1 LYIYL
6 KRIGTIWENVGLSLL
21 LRIFSSI
28 SGIGCY
34 EKMKG
39 RFINVKKNT
48 SFAAQHQNNS
58 VQKQPGAK
66 AGRKMP
72 EIRKKFELRSGC
84 DVTYF

>member
-1 LYIYL
+1 
-6 KRIGTIWENVGLSLL
+6 
-21 LRIFSSI
+21 
-28 SGIGCY
+28 
-34 EKMKG
+34 MKG